1 MQFDANNRPG
11 SFRKSITV
19 HTSIN
24 DSFKSLLIKGFVVGT
39 PNKLRKKI
47 GLLEADTYSLEF
59 GDVFRGSRQTQEIKI
74 HNTTEDTLHLSF
86 ADDPDG
92 IEMEIEPEIL
102 YPSDYGKLVIHY
114 NSENKDFGKIDDSVL
129 LNIEIAGLQ
138 KQGKIFITANV
149 IENFSTLSPEDL
161 ANSPQISVQ
170 NKLLTLKNLLP
181 GELRTEKI
189 GIENTGKRDLF
200 IRNIQSSNKRFSI
213 VPTQFI
219 VNPWKKVFFDI
230 KVTPDNSES
239 KLKTT
244 LSIISNDPQQSVV
257 SFTIIGEVDLPE
269 GKISNIIISEIS
281 IEKAKSLISGFRGND
296 DFVILDVRTEG
307 EYSSGC
313 IEGAV
318 NIDFESSNFAKLL
331 KLLDKEKTYLVYC
344 KSGYRSEQAV
354 ISMSEMQFKKI
365 YHMKEGID
373 GWKAKR
379 LKLTDPNK

>member
-11 SFRKSITV
+11 SFRKTITV
-19 HTSIN
+19 HTSIDDN
-24 DSFKSLLIKGFVVGT
+24 FSSLLIKGYVIGT

-47 GLLEADTYSLEF
+47 GILEADKNNLEF
-59 GDVFRGSRQTQEIKI
+59 GNVIRGSSQTQEIKI

-102 YPSDYGKLVIHY
+102 YPSDYGKMVIHF
-114 NSENKDFGKIDDSVL
+114 NSENRNFGRTDDIIL

-138 KQGKIFITANV
+138 TPGKIFIAANV
-149 IENFSTLSPEDL
+149 LENFSTLSPEEL

-170 NKLLTLKNLLP
+170 NNLLTLKNLLP
-181 GELRTEKI
+181 GVLRTGKI
-189 GIENTGKRDLF
+189 GVENTGKRDLF

-213 VPTQFI
+213 VPAEFS
-219 VNPWKKVFFDI
+219 VRPGKKVFFDI
-230 KVTPDNSES
+230 NVTPDNSES

-244 LSIISNDPQQSVV
+244 LSIISNDPKQSVI

-269 GKISNIIISEIS
+269 GKISNEIISEIS
-281 IEKAKSLISGFRGND
+281 IEKAKSLISGFREND
-296 DFVILDVRTEG
+296 DFVIMDVRTEA

-313 IEGAV
+313 IMGAV
-318 NIDFESSNFAKLL
+318 NIDFESSDFVKLL
-331 KLLDKEKTYLVYC
+331 KLLDTRKTYLVYC
-344 KSGYRSEQAV
+344 KVGFRSAKAV
-354 ISMSEMQFKKI
+354 NLMSEMGFKKI

-373 GWKAKR
+373 GWKALR
-379 LKLTDPNK
+379 LDLTDPNK